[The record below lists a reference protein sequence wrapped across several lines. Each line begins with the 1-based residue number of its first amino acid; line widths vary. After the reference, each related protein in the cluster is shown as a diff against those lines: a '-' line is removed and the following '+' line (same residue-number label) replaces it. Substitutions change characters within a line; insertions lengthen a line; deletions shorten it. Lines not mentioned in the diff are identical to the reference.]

1 MYIVTLHNPGIVPIE
16 IHGNIEK
23 LQSGKVVKGINTIDS
38 FTFAMLPSNVGF
50 ALIKDFK
57 TLVKVF
63 NTNTNKTEF
72 VGRSLYTTTEMAEDG
87 MITKEVVC
95 ESVFGYLCDSI
106 QTYVEEMH
114 FGGGAEDLLTTVINC
129 HNSLVE
135 SEKQFALRN
144 IAKTSG
150 INCGIQRENTWDTI
164 KKKLLD
170 TEGGELAYEVVGDTI
185 YLDYMEQMGEVKTT
199 EIALSRNM
207 KSITRERNPSEYITR
222 LIPLGAKKEDSEQRL
237 DISSVNGGEIYI
249 DDEAGIKEYGIH
261 VGIQE
266 WDDVTD
272 PTNLLNK
279 GRTWMSN
286 NSKIPVRYSITA
298 LDLALLGLDI
308 DHFEVGNSHQ
318 LVNSLIG
325 VDEEAARIIKK
336 TIDVCEEVNS
346 TIEIGDKFKT
356 LTEIQQDQ
364 KRETVAAVKVIQK
377 VSGDYVSRTDNN
389 QVARMVSNSTEK
401 VVIKDNR
408 LELESDTCGV
418 KDGILTA
425 KDAILSGKFEATG
438 QREYLGNPVEVSVVI
453 EDGEMFTQGIS
464 TQSTLSGAQFIGAG
478 TDYRFK
484 DIGELNVLLVPWLLQ
499 FGCNGNTIGGI
510 RTTSDSIGN
519 PNTVDNVIK
528 MYGDWKV
535 TGNMT
540 LASGEAVTSDKNRK
554 NTITDLSE
562 KYSAFFAKL
571 KPRLFK
577 YNDGTSDRLHVGFIA
592 QEVKEAMD
600 AAELDAKDFAALC
613 IKQSPD
619 GSEEWS
625 LRYSEFIAMNTMEIQ
640 KLKARMEELEK
651 LLKSNTVERI

>member
-1 MYIVTLHNPGIVPIE
+1 MYIVTLHNPGIVPLE

-95 ESVFGYLCDSI
+95 ESLFGYLCDSI

-114 FGGGAEDLLTTVINC
+114 FGGGAADFLGTVISC

-135 SEKQFALRN
+135 PEKRFVLRN

-150 INCGIQRENTWDTI
+150 IYCGIQRENTWDTI

-170 TEGGELAYEVVGDTI
+170 TDGGELTFEVVGDTI
-185 YLDYMEQMGEVKTT
+185 YLDYMEQIGEVKTT

-237 DISSVNGGEIYI
+237 DISSVNGGKIYI
-249 DDEAGIKEYGIH
+249 DDEAGIAEYGIH

-279 GRTWMSN
+279 GRTWMRN
-286 NSKIPVRYSITA
+286 NSRIPVRYSITA

-308 DHFEVGNSHQ
+308 DHFEVGNSHP

-325 VDEEAARIIKK
+325 VDDVARIIKK

-389 QVARMVSNSTEK
+389 QVARMLNSSNIPINISGNRISIDSDFFKMSEDGKIEMSDTRVLSSRPIGDGMEHPVSTEISEGI
-401 VVIKDNR
+401 IK
-408 LELESDTCGV
+408 LEPGYSIFAEGEHIIFDMFKFKYGTTTYMLKLRAYWAES
-418 KDGILTA
+418 
-425 KDAILSGKFEATG
+425 E
-438 QREYLGNPVEVSVVI
+438 
-453 EDGEMFTQGIS
+453 
-464 TQSTLSGAQFIGAG
+464 
-478 TDYRFK
+478 
-484 DIGELNVLLVPWLLQ
+484 
-499 FGCNGNTIGGI
+499 
-510 RTTSDSIGN
+510 
-519 PNTVDNVIK
+519 
-528 MYGDWKV
+528 
-535 TGNMT
+535 
-540 LASGEAVTSDKNRK
+540 
-554 NTITDLSE
+554 LSE
-562 KYSAFFAKL
+562 TGL
-571 KPRLFK
+571 RL
-577 YNDGTSDRLHVGFIA
+577 
-592 QEVKEAMD
+592 
-600 AAELDAKDFAALC
+600 ALAGWE
-613 IKQSPD
+613 I
-619 GSEEWS
+619 SE
-625 LRYSEFIAMNTMEIQ
+625 I
-640 KLKARMEELEK
+640 EE
-651 LLKSNTVERI
+651 

>member
-1 MYIVTLHNPGIVPIE
+1 MYIVTLHNEGISPLE

-38 FTFAMLPSNVGF
+38 FTFTMLPSNVGF
-50 ALIKDFK
+50 SLIKDFK

-72 VGRSLYTTTEMAEDG
+72 FGRSLYTTADMAESG

-95 ESVFGYLCDSI
+95 ESLFGYLCDSI

-114 FGGGAEDLLTTVINC
+114 FGAGAVDFLDAVIRC

-135 SEKQFALRN
+135 PEKRFTLRN
-144 IAKTSG
+144 IAQTSG
-150 INCGIQRENTWDTI
+150 IYCGIQRENTWDTI

-170 TEGGELAYEVVGDTI
+170 TEGGELQFELADDTI
-185 YLDYMEQMGEVKTT
+185 YLDYVESIGEVKTT

-207 KSITRERNPSEYITR
+207 KSITRERNPSDYITR
-222 LIPLGAKKEDSEQRL
+222 LIPLGAKKENSEQRL
-237 DISSVNGGEIYI
+237 DISSVNDGKIYI
-249 DDEAGIKEYGIH
+249 DDEAAIAEYGIH
-261 VGIQE
+261 VGVKE
-266 WDDVTD
+266 WDDITQ
-272 PTNLLNK
+272 PQNLLNT
-279 GRTWMSN
+279 GRAWMRN

-298 LDLALLGLDI
+298 LDLALLGMDI
-308 DHFEVGNSHQ
+308 DHFEVGNSHP

-325 VDEEAARIIKK
+325 VDDVARIIKK

-364 KRETVAAVKVIQK
+364 KRETVAAVRVIHK

-408 LELESDTCGV
+408 LELESETCGV

-425 KDAILSGKFEATG
+425 KNAFLSGKFETIGERQASSNNTV
-438 QREYLGNPVEVSVVI
+438 NVSVVI
-453 EDGEMFTQGIS
+453 EDGEIFTNGTS
-464 TQSTLSGAQFIGAG
+464 TESKLSGAQFIGSG
-478 TDYRFK
+478 TDYFYR
-484 DIGELNVLLVPWLLQ
+484 DYGELNVLFLPWLLQ
-499 FGCNGNTIGGI
+499 FGCNGETIGGI
-510 RTTSDSIGN
+510 RSTFNNFGD
-519 PNTVDNVIK
+519 PRLVDNRIN

-540 LASGEAVTSDKNRK
+540 LASGEAVTSDQNRK

-600 AAELDAKDFAALC
+600 AVGLDAKDFAALC
-613 IKQSPD
+613 IKQNPD

>member
-1 MYIVTLHNPGIVPIE
+1 MYVVTLHNPDVDPIE

-23 LQSGKVVKGINTIDS
+23 LQSGNVVQGINSIDS
-38 FTFAMLPSNVGF
+38 FTFTMLPSNVGF
-50 ALIKDFK
+50 SLIKDFK
-57 TLVKVF
+57 TLIKVF

-72 VGRSLYTTTEMAEDG
+72 FGRSLYTTAEMAENG

-95 ESVFGYLCDSI
+95 ESLFGYLCDSI
-106 QTYVEEMH
+106 QTYVKEMN
-114 FGGGAEDLLTTVINC
+114 FGGGAKDFLEMVIGC

-135 SEKQFALRN
+135 EEKRFTLRN
-144 IAKTSG
+144 IAQTSG
-150 INCGIQRENTWDTI
+150 IYVGIQRENTWDTI

-170 TEGGELAYEVVGDTI
+170 TEGGEITFEVVGDTI
-185 YLDYMEQMGEVKTT
+185 HLDYAKQIGEAKTT

-222 LIPLGAKKEDSEQRL
+222 LIPLGAKKENSEDRL

-249 DDEAGIKEYGIH
+249 DDDDGIKDYGIH
-261 VGIQE
+261 VGVKE
-266 WDDVTD
+266 WDDITQ
-272 PTNLLNK
+272 PQNLLNA
-279 GRTWMSN
+279 GIAWMKN
-286 NSKIPVRYSITA
+286 NSRIPVRYSITA

-308 DHFEVGNSHQ
+308 DHFEVGNSHK

-325 VDEEAARIIKK
+325 VKDIARIIKK

-364 KRETVAAVKVIQK
+364 KRETVAAVKVIQQ

-389 QVARMVSNSTEK
+389 QVARMISNSTEK
-401 VVIKDNR
+401 VSIKDNR
-408 LELESDTCGV
+408 LELESDTCGI

-425 KDAILSGKFEATG
+425 SGATITGKFETTG

-540 LASGEAVTSDKNRK
+540 LASGEAVTSDQNRK

-562 KYSAFFAKL
+562 KYSAFFDKL

-600 AAELDAKDFAALC
+600 AVGIDAKDFAALC
-613 IKQSPD
+613 IKHNPD

-625 LRYSEFIAMNTMEIQ
+625 LRYSEFIAMNTLEIQ
-640 KLKARMEELEK
+640 KLKARIEGLERK
-651 LLKSNTVERI
+651 DMTL

>member
-1 MYIVTLHNPGIVPIE
+1 MYVVTLHNPGIAPLE

-23 LQSGKVVKGINTIDS
+23 LQSGKVVQGINSIDS
-38 FTFAMLPSNVGF
+38 FTFTMLPSNVGF

-57 TLVKVF
+57 TLVKVY
-63 NTNTNKTEF
+63 NTNTKKTEF
-72 VGRSLYTTTEMAEDG
+72 VGRSLYTTTEMAESG
-87 MITKEVVC
+87 MITKEVIC
-95 ESVFGYLCDSI
+95 ESVLGYLCDSI
-106 QTYVEEMH
+106 QTYVEETL
-114 FGGGAEDLLTTVINC
+114 FVSGAAAFLDTVISC

-135 SEKQFALRN
+135 PEKRFTLRN
-144 IAKTSG
+144 IELTG
-150 INCGIQRENTWDTI
+150 GLYCGIQRENTWETI

-170 TEGGELAYEVVGDTI
+170 TKGGELAFELGEDTI
-185 YLDYMEQMGEVKTT
+185 YLDYVERIGEVKTT

-207 KSITRERNPSEYITR
+207 KSITRERNPSDFITR
-222 LIPLGAKKEDSEQRL
+222 LIPLGAKKENSEQRL
-237 DISSVNGGEIYI
+237 DISSVNDNKIYI
-249 DDEAGIKEYGIH
+249 DDEAAIAEYGIH
-261 VGIQE
+261 VGVVE

-272 PTNLLNK
+272 PDNLLNK
-279 GRTWMSN
+279 GKAWLSAN
-286 NSKIPVRYSITA
+286 AKVPVRYSITA
-298 LDLALLGLDI
+298 LDLSLLGLDI
-308 DHFEVGNSHQ
+308 DSFEVGNSHP

-325 VDEEAARIIKK
+325 VDEVARIIKK

-377 VSGDYVSRTDNN
+377 VSGDYISRTDNN

-401 VVIKDNR
+401 VTIKDNR
-408 LELESDTCGV
+408 LELESDTCAI

-425 KDAILSGKFEATG
+425 SGATINGKFETIG
-438 QREYLGNPVEVSVVI
+438 ERTHLYDVIEVSVVI
-453 EDGEMFTQGIS
+453 EDGEMFSNGTS
-464 TQSTLSGAQFIGAG
+464 TKSTLSGAQFIGSG
-478 TDYRFK
+478 TDYNYK
-484 DIGELNVLLVPWLLQ
+484 DNGELNVLLLPWLLQ
-499 FGCNGNTIGGI
+499 FGSNGNTIGGI
-510 RTTSDSIGN
+510 RTTSDGIGN
-519 PNTVDNVIK
+519 PSNVDNVIK

-600 AAELDAKDFAALC
+600 AVGLDAKDFAALC

-619 GSEEWS
+619 GGEEWS

-640 KLKARMEELEK
+640 KLIARMEELEK
-651 LLKSNTVERI
+651 LLKPNTVERI

>member
-1 MYIVTLHNPGIVPIE
+1 MYVVTLHNPGIAPLE

-23 LQSGKVVKGINTIDS
+23 LQSGKVVQGINSIDS
-38 FTFAMLPSNVGF
+38 FTFSMLPSNVGF

-63 NTNTNKTEF
+63 NTNTKKTEF

-87 MITKEVVC
+87 LITKEVIC
-95 ESVFGYLCDSI
+95 ESVLGYLCDSI
-106 QTYVEEMH
+106 QTYVEETL
-114 FGGGAEDLLTTVINC
+114 FVPGAYKLLDTVISC

-135 SEKQFALRN
+135 PEKQFTLRN
-144 IAKTSG
+144 IAQTGS
-150 INCGIQRENTWDTI
+150 IYCGIQRENTWETI

-170 TEGGELAYEVVGDTI
+170 TKGGELVFELGEDTI
-185 YLDYMEQMGEVKTT
+185 YLDYVERIGEVKKT

-207 KSITRERNPSEYITR
+207 KSITRERNPSDFITR
-222 LIPLGAKKEDSEQRL
+222 LIPLGAKKENSEQRL
-237 DISSVNGGEIYI
+237 DISSVNDGKIYI
-249 DDEAGIKEYGIH
+249 DDEAAIAEYGIH
-261 VGIQE
+261 VGVVE

-272 PTNLLNK
+272 PDNLLNK
-279 GRTWMSN
+279 GKAWLSAN
-286 NSKIPVRYSITA
+286 AKVPVRYSITA
-298 LDLALLGLDI
+298 LDLSLLGLDI
-308 DHFEVGNSHQ
+308 DSFEVGNSHP

-325 VDEEAARIIKK
+325 VDDVARIIKK

-377 VSGDYVSRTDNN
+377 VSGDYVSRTDND

-401 VVIKDNR
+401 VTIKDNR
-408 LELESDTCGV
+408 LELESDTCAI

-425 KDAILSGKFEATG
+425 SGATINGKFETIG
-438 QREYLGNPVEVSVVI
+438 ERTHLYDVIEVSVVI
-453 EDGEMFTQGIS
+453 EDGEMFSNGTS
-464 TQSTLSGAQFIGAG
+464 TKSTLSGAQFIGSG
-478 TDYRFK
+478 TDYNYK
-484 DIGELNVLLVPWLLQ
+484 DNGELNVLLLPWLLQ
-499 FGCNGNTIGGI
+499 FGSNGNTIGGI
-510 RTTSDSIGN
+510 RTTSDGIGN
-519 PNTVDNVIK
+519 PSNVDNVIK

-600 AAELDAKDFAALC
+600 AVGLDAKDFAALC
-613 IKQSPD
+613 IKHNPD
-619 GSEEWS
+619 GGEEWS

-640 KLKARMEELEK
+640 KLIARMEELEK
-651 LLKSNTVERI
+651 LLKPNTVERI